1 MMSNVFCRPMA
12 STDQRTALQ
21 FVWVRLVQNGITFE
35 PTRLMFKTE
44 YLFWDIDSIKKAAK
58 LQFAAKLQGLDADD
72 LEVRA
77 TNDGSALRPSEAP
90 PGGAQQVDSPLFIV
104 YPRRSTGELFNLLC
118 LSRRFCG

>member
-44 YLFWDIDSIKKAAK
+44 YLFWDIDAVKKAAK
-58 LQFAAKLQGLDADD
+58 QEFAAKLQGLDADD
-72 LEVRA
+72 LAVRA
-77 TNDGSALRPSEAP
+77 TIDGSALRTDQAP
-90 PGGAQQVDSPLFIV
+90 PVSAQEWDSPLIIYV
-104 YPRRSTGELFNLLC
+104 RPVTGELLNLLC